1 MKARIFYMNKT
12 LKEFKEFISRGKV
25 IDLAVGVIIGGAFG
39 KIVSSL
45 VNDLIMPLVSLIIG
59 GSGVAGLFVQLGKS
73 DVAYSSVEAAKEA
86 GVATLNYGLFIQTV
100 IDFFLMALCIFLFVK
115 LISNLR
121 KKPEAPAPAPEPR
134 LCPYCKQA
142 VADDATRCPHCTS
155 QLDVV
160 TA

>member
-1 MKARIFYMNKT
+1 MNKT
-12 LKEFKEFISRGKV
+12 LKEFKEFISRGNV

-100 IDFFLMALCIFLFVK
+100 IDFLVIAMVIFLFVK
-115 LISNLR
+115 AINKFRR
-121 KKPEAPAPAPEPR
+121 KEAPAPAPAPR
-134 LCPYCKQA
+134 LCDYCRLA

-155 QLDVV
+155 ELKAPD
-160 TA
+160 A

>member
-1 MKARIFYMNKT
+1 MAMKKFVQDFKAFA
-12 LKEFKEFISRGKV
+12 LKGNV
-25 IDLAVGVIIGGAFG
+25 IDMAVGVIIGAAFG
-39 KIVSSL
+39 KIVTSL
-45 VNDLIMPLVSLIIG
+45 VNDIFMPLISLITG
-59 GSGVAGLFVQLGKS
+59 AGNVSGLFVLLGENTTGAPILT
-73 DVAYSSVEAAKEA
+73 VQAAKDA
-86 GVATLNYGLFIQTV
+86 GIATLNYGLFIQTV

>member
-1 MKARIFYMNKT
+1 MKKFIE
-12 LKEFKEFISRGKV
+12 EFKAFALKGNV
-25 IDLAVGVIIGGAFG
+25 MDMAVGVIIGAAFG
-39 KIVSSL
+39 KIVTSL
-45 VNDLIMPLVSLIIG
+45 VNDIFMPILSLVTG
-59 GSGVAGLFVQLGKS
+59 GMNVSGLFVQLGKS
-73 DVAYSSVEAAKEA
+73 DVAYASVDAAKEA
-86 GVATLNYGLFIQTV
+86 GVATLNYGMFIQTV
-100 IDFFLMALCIFLFVK
+100 IDFVLMALCIFLFVK